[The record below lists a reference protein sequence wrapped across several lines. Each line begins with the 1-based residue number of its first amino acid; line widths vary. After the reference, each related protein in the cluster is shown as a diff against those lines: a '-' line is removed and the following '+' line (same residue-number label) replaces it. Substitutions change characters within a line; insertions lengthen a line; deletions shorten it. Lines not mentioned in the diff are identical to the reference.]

1 MQQYKNDLILDMM
14 EQFKINQDWYIL
26 KTVEEIKL
34 GKHDKKIQDLC
45 VKNVLSTSEAS
56 DLIVSLAKIERN
68 RNAKV

>member
-34 GKHDKKIQDLC
+34 GKHDKKI
-45 VKNVLSTSEAS
+45 
-56 DLIVSLAKIERN
+56 
-68 RNAKV
+68 

>member
-26 KTVEEIKL
+26 KTVEEIKQ
-34 GKHDKKIQDLC
+34 GKHDYKIQNLC
-45 VKNVLSTSEAS
+45 VENVLSTNEAS

-68 RNAKV
+68 RNA

>member
-45 VKNVLSTSEAS
+45 VKMFYQQVKQV
-56 DLIVSLAKIERN
+56 I
-68 RNAKV
+68 